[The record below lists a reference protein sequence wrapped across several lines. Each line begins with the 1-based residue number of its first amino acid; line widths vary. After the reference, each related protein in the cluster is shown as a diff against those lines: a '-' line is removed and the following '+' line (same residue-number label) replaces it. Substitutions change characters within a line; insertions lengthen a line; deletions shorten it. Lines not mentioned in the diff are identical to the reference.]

1 MKAAIY
7 ARVSD
12 GRHQDVSN
20 QLAQLKSYADAKS
33 CTVVSEY
40 VDGDSGAKADR
51 PALQKLFDAASRREF
66 DVVLVWA
73 LDRFTRQGVAQTF
86 EYIKNLKTFGVEFES
101 FTEPHFR
108 TTGPAG
114 ELMIA
119 IAAWIAE
126 QERNRIRE
134 RVAAGIARAKEHGTK
149 SGRPTGRPKATF
161 HRDQVP
167 VLREAG
173 LTWNAISIKL
183 GVPVGTCRR
192 EYAKSYLPNSRT

>member
-12 GRHQDVSN
+12 GRHQDASN
-20 QLAQLKSYADAKS
+20 QLAILGDYAAVRRW
-33 CTVVSEY
+33 TIVERY
-40 VDGDSGAKADR
+40 VDEDSGAKGDR
-51 PALQKLFDAASRREF
+51 PQFRRLFDAASRREF

-126 QERNRIRE
+126 QERKRIKE
-134 RVAAGIARAKEHGTK
+134 RVTAGIARAKEKGV
-149 SGRPTGRPKATF
+149 RFGRPKATF
-161 HRDQVP
+161 HRDQVGI
-167 VLREAG
+167 LRDAG
-173 LTWNAISIKL
+173 LTWQAISIKL

-192 EYAKSYLPNSRT
+192 ALNP

>member
-12 GRHQDVSN
+12 GRQQDASN
-20 QLAQLKSYADAKS
+20 QLAQLKSYAAAKHW
-33 CTVVSEY
+33 TVIAEY

-51 PALQKLFDAASRREF
+51 PELLKLFNAASRLEF
-66 DVVLVWA
+66 NVVLVWA

-86 EYIKNLKTFGVEFES
+86 EYIKNLKTFGVGFES

-114 ELMIA
+114 ELLIA
-119 IAAWIAE
+119 VAAWIAE
-126 QERNRIRE
+126 QERKRIRE
-134 RVAAGIARAKEHGTK
+134 RVVAGMARAKENGTK
-149 SGRPTGRPKATF
+149 SGRPTGRPKSTF

-173 LTWNAISIKL
+173 LTWQEISIKL

-192 EYAKSYLPNSRT
+192 ALQNGA